1 MTNRKTKETGDVDSE
16 GEPVHMSDNEKEG
29 DGGRVGDEG
38 VKKDGQVVEAV
49 DDVGMEVDMKATK
62 EKPKKRGRVKKE
74 AAAE

>member
-1 MTNRKTKETGDVDSE
+1 MTNRKTKETGDVDSQ
-16 GEPVHMSDNEKEG
+16 GEPVHLPDIEKEG
-29 DGGRVGDEG
+29 DGGLGDEG

>member
-1 MTNRKTKETGDVDSE
+1 MTNRKTKETGDVDSQ
-16 GEPVHMSDNEKEG
+16 GEPVHLSDIEKEG
-29 DGGRVGDEG
+29 DGGLGDEG

>member
-1 MTNRKTKETGDVDSE
+1 M
-16 GEPVHMSDNEKEG
+16 
-29 DGGRVGDEG
+29 GDEG
-38 VKKDGQVVEAV
+38 FKKDGQVMEAV

>member
-1 MTNRKTKETGDVDSE
+1 MSTLKVNQSICQITKRRATG
-16 GEPVHMSDNEKEG
+16 G
-29 DGGRVGDEG
+29 VGDEG
-38 VKKDGQVVEAV
+38 FKKDGQVMEAV